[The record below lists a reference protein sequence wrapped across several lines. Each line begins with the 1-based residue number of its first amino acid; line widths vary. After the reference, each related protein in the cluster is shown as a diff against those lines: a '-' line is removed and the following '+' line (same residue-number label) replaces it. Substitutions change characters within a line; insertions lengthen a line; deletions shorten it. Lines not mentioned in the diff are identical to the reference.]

1 MRFRIYTD
9 GGCHGNPGAGGWAYV
24 ILGEDAVIAEQ
35 YGAEQY
41 TTNNR
46 MEMIAAINALEKAVG
61 LGVFSSADEITVFT
75 DSQYV
80 QKGVKEWVSAWKKRG
95 WLTADKKPVKN
106 KDLWQKLDALA
117 ARLPLKWQWV
127 KGHAGDVY
135 NERCD
140 KMTQAAIQSVEN
152 Q

>member
-1 MRFRIYTD
+1 
-9 GGCHGNPGAGGWAYV
+9 V

-140 KMTQAAIQSVEN
+140 KMTQEAIQSVEN